1 MMYMLYSTGKAKGT
15 RGRSTHEGYFPRW
28 WQHPDHRLQPHERK
42 TDCPVGQCKWL
53 HVCLIGSHQK
63 SQKLI
68 LVVFLCLQKAME
80 EAMSVTEVDT
90 SNGVLLPFYD
100 PDTNVVYL
108 CGKVTFVELI
118 TIYNKPVWDQ
128 LISYMWHQ
136 SKFILI
142 SLCQKTL
149 VKLMVI
155 VLTKR
160 DVSL

>member
-1 MMYMLYSTGKAKGT
+1 
-15 RGRSTHEGYFPRW
+15 
-28 WQHPDHRLQPHERK
+28 
-42 TDCPVGQCKWL
+42 
-53 HVCLIGSHQK
+53 
-63 SQKLI
+63 
-68 LVVFLCLQKAME
+68 ME